1 MPNSP
6 RKRYVLIKFVLIIT
20 PEYQHWRKVHRKP
33 VEEHE
38 KEARANIAVD
48 SFLWAR
54 EGEHK
59 DTVVHQCQLLDRI
72 AEKGQVWIKWTSTGK
87 IGCIPKSNIE
97 EPTTQS

>member
-20 PEYQHWRKVHRKP
+20 PNTNIGGKCTGSLWRNTRRKQEQILLLIHFCGHGR
-33 VEEHE
+33 V
-38 KEARANIAVD
+38 NTN
-48 SFLWAR
+48 
-54 EGEHK
+54 
-59 DTVVHQCQLLDRI
+59 TVVHQCQLLDRI

-97 EPTTQS
+97 EPKRCG